1 MNEDKLFE
9 DFIWHS
15 NRIENVWSDDQE
27 QGIRDQIRAY
37 QRNEYG
43 EYIYDPN
50 IKGHFR
56 GWKYIQGIKR
66 PTITQVRE
74 LHEIMF
80 TGCYLENRAQPGIMR
95 NVNGINIFVG
105 GRRCTDPYKILEM
118 LKQWETY
125 EGSPLERHIFFEHIH
140 PFADGNGRVGRM
152 LWAGE
157 TSIAEATIK
166 YEDRWEYYDLFEQ
179 YNFDK

>member
-1 MNEDKLFE
+1 MTEDKLFE
-9 DFIWHS
+9 DFVWHS
-15 NRIENVWSDDQE
+15 NRIENVWSDNQE
-27 QGIRDQIRAY
+27 ESIRDQIRAY
-37 QRNEYG
+37 QRGEYG
-43 EYIYDPN
+43 EIIYDPN

-56 GWKYIQGIKR
+56 GWEYIKGIKR
-66 PTITQVRE
+66 PTTAQVRQ

-80 TGCYLENRAQPGIMR
+80 TGCHLENRCQPGIMR
-95 NVNGINIFVG
+95 HVNGVQISIGERTCV
-105 GRRCTDPYKILEM
+105 DPNKVLIL

-125 EGSPLERHIFFEHIH
+125 NGSPFERHIFFEHIH

-166 YEDRWEYYDLFEQ
+166 YEERQKYYDLFDQ
-179 YNFDK
+179 YSFDQ